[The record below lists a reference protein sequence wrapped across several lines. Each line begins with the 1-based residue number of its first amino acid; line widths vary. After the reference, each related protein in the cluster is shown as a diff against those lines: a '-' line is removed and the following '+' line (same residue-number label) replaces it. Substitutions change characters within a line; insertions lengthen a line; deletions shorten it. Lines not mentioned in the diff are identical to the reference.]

1 MSRGAF
7 QAVQLASGPVCEAS
21 LASNSAALSQGSST
35 LGLAAAMNIG
45 LVIEG
50 LSWRRS
56 RSLTPA
62 RSATLATSMSRWI
75 GTASKKGWLP
85 IAGSRALKRAGLAT
99 MFLIAC
105 SFGTYW
111 RVSCGMLMSA

>member
-7 QAVQLASGPVCEAS
+7 QAVQLASGPLWVAS

-45 LVIEG
+45 LLIEG

-56 RSLTPA
+56 RSVTPA
-62 RSATLATSMSRWI
+62 SSATLATSMSRLI

-85 IAGSRALKRAGLAT
+85 IAGSLARKRSGRAT
-99 MFLIAC
+99 MFLIA
-105 SFGTYW
+105 SSLGTYW
-111 RVSCGMLMSA
+111 RVSCGRLISV